1 MKVHSYI
8 LITSWILLT
17 IALVVLLVYEFNGEP
32 NYASICT
39 AICTYGLVITAIYGF
54 HSNKEAIRMQTST
67 DFCVKIYN
75 ILQSDEFVKREQLIW
90 ERLENQENEVCAI
103 DEVKDEE
110 LREAMIKYG
119 AILNGIGVFIVERM
133 INPDIVL
140 AYIGANTLHTFMLI
154 KPYLEKSRQKRY
166 DSISDTLPLKE
177 KKYIK
182 EAQLLVFAHFEL
194 LALEIEKQAPYLIRK
209 YQKLLQ
215 RANLDIGRQQ

>member
-1 MKVHSYI
+1 MKI
-8 LITSWILLT
+8 LIISWILLT
-17 IALVVLLVYEFNGEP
+17 IALVVFLAYELNGEP
-32 NYASICT
+32 NYANICT
-39 AICTYGLVITAIYGF
+39 ALCTYGLVITAIYGF

-67 DFCVKIYN
+67 DFCMKIYD

-90 ERLENQENEVCAI
+90 GRLENQENEACAI

-110 LREAMIKYG
+110 LREAMLKYG
-119 AILNGIGVFIVERM
+119 EILNGIGVFIVERM

-182 EAQLLVFAHFEL
+182 EAQLLIFAHFEL

>member
-1 MKVHSYI
+1 MKIHSYI
-8 LITSWILLT
+8 LITCWILLT
-17 IALVVLLVYEFNGEP
+17 IALFVLLVYEFNGEP
-32 NYASICT
+32 NYANICT

-182 EAQLLVFAHFEL
+182 EAQLLIFAHFEL
-194 LALEIEKQAPYLIRK
+194 LALEIEKQAPYLIQK

-215 RANLDIGRQQ
+215 RANLDTGR